1 MKHGTSEY
9 YRSVAK
15 CARELCFAGEFETA
29 DVEGATLAADMLKS
43 VEDGDMTAVEA
54 LEYVNDKSFD
64 DQAGIAWARRA
75 IKFLPLHHRTNNLHS
90 NPARERES

>member
-1 MKHGTSEY
+1 MRHGTSEY

-15 CARELCFAGEFETA
+15 CARELCFAGEFEPA

-75 IKFLPLHHRTNNLHS
+75 IKLLPLHHPAQSLHS
-90 NPARERES
+90 NQSRDR